1 MSGVHSFLG
10 AVTIFVNAAAA
21 AIGIGLFV
29 VLRGA
34 AAAPRNSGTRAFWV
48 LLRAGQGL
56 VLVDA
61 VIGAAL
67 LLDGKELPPLH
78 LIYGLVPIAVSF
90 VAEQLRLA
98 SADIE
103 LQKRDL
109 ENARQ
114 VATLPEVDQHK
125 LVAGIIRRETGVM
138 AASAGV
144 VALLCLRAQG
154 WL

>member
-1 MSGVHSFLG
+1 MTDVHTTLG
-10 AVTIFVNAAAA
+10 AITIAVNVIAALL
-21 AIGIGLFV
+21 GLIAFM
-29 VLRGA
+29 RS
-34 AAAPRNSGTRAFWV
+34 PIRAFWYV
-48 LLRAGQGL
+48 LRTGQ
-56 VLVDA
+56 VLVMLDA

-67 LLDGKELPPLH
+67 LLDGKELPRLH

-90 VAEQLRLA
+90 VAEQLRLT
-98 SADIE
+98 SADLE

-109 ENARQ
+109 ENAQ
-114 VATLPEVDQHK
+114 EVAKLPEEDQRA

-138 AASAGV
+138 AASAAV

>member
-1 MSGVHSFLG
+1 MTDVHTTLG
-10 AVTIFVNAAAA
+10 AITIAVNAIAAV
-21 AIGIGLFV
+21 IGLIGFV
-29 VLRGA
+29 RSPV
-34 AAAPRNSGTRAFWV
+34 RAFWYF
-48 LLRAGQGL
+48 LRAGQVL
-56 VLVDA
+56 VMVDA

-67 LLDGKELPPLH
+67 LLDGKDLPRLH

-103 LQKRDL
+103 LQKRGL
-109 ENARQ
+109 ENAQ
-114 VATLPEVDQHK
+114 EVAKLPEEDQHT

-138 AASAGV
+138 AASAAV

>member
-1 MSGVHSFLG
+1 MRDVHSFLG
-10 AVTIFVNAAAA
+10 AVTIFVNALA
-21 AIGIGLFV
+21 AIVGAVLF
-29 VLRGA
+29 A
-34 AAAPRNSGTRAFWV
+34 ARRAAPGVASRAFWS
-48 LLRAGQGL
+48 LLRAGQAL

-67 LLDGKELPPLH
+67 LLDGRSLPRLH
-78 LIYGLVPIAVSF
+78 LIYGLVPLAVSF
-90 VAEQLRLA
+90 LAEQLRLA

-103 LQKRDL
+103 LQKRGL

-114 VATLPEVDQHK
+114 VATLPEVDQHL

>member
-1 MSGVHSFLG
+1 MSGAHELIG
-10 AVTIFVNAAAA
+10 AITVAVNALAAA
-21 AIGIGLFV
+21 LGLIAFA
-29 VLRGA
+29 RS
-34 AAAPRNSGTRAFWV
+34 PIRAFWYF
-48 LLRAGQGL
+48 LRAGQIL
-56 VLVDA
+56 VMLEA

-67 LLDGKELPPLH
+67 LLDGKDLPRLH

-109 ENARQ
+109 ENAQ
-114 VATLPEVDQHK
+114 EVATLPEEDQQA

-138 AASAGV
+138 AASAAV
-144 VALLCLRAQG
+144 VALLCLRAQV

>member
-1 MSGVHSFLG
+1 VSSVHSLLG
-10 AVTIFVNAAAA
+10 AVTIFVNAAACLVGA
-21 AIGIGLFV
+21 AIFAAR
-29 VLRGA
+29 RGERGVGA
-34 AAAPRNSGTRAFWV
+34 RAFWIS
-48 LLRAGQGL
+48 LRAGQGL

-67 LLDGKELPPLH
+67 LLDGKNLPQLH

-103 LQKRDL
+103 LQKHDL
-109 ENARQ
+109 ENARE
-114 VATLPEVDQHK
+114 VAKLPEVDQHK

>member
-1 MSGVHSFLG
+1 ML
-10 AVTIFVNAAAA
+10 
-21 AIGIGLFV
+21 
-29 VLRGA
+29 
-34 AAAPRNSGTRAFWV
+34 
-48 LLRAGQGL
+48 
-56 VLVDA
+56 DA

-67 LLDGKELPPLH
+67 LLDGRDLPRLH

-109 ENARQ
+109 ENAQ
-114 VATLPEVDQHK
+114 EVAKLPESDQHQ

-138 AASAGV
+138 AASAAV

>member
-1 MSGVHSFLG
+1 MTDIHTTLG
-10 AVTIFVNAAAA
+10 AITIFVNALAAV
-21 AIGIGLFV
+21 IGLIGFV
-29 VLRGA
+29 RSPV
-34 AAAPRNSGTRAFWV
+34 RAFWYF
-48 LLRAGQGL
+48 LRAGQ
-56 VLVDA
+56 VLVMADA

-67 LLDGKELPPLH
+67 LLDGKDLPRLH

-103 LQKRDL
+103 LQKKGL
-109 ENARQ
+109 ENAQ
-114 VATLPEVDQHK
+114 EVAKLPEEDQYA

-138 AASAGV
+138 AASAAV